1 MKLILRWIISSLALF
16 LAAWAVPGINVD
28 GDGWLPYAL
37 MALILGLVNAFVRP
51 VLKVLSCPLIIL
63 TLGLFVLVINA
74 GTLLLASAIAAQVG
88 VGFHVDGFWPAFWGA
103 LIVSVVS
110 VVLSAVVKDED

>member
-16 LAAWAVPGINVD
+16 LAAWAVPGIGVD
-28 GDGWLPYAL
+28 GNGWLPYVL

-51 VLKVLSCPLIIL
+51 ILKVLSCPLIIL

-74 GTLLLASAIAAQVG
+74 ATLLLASTIAKQVG
-88 VGFHVDGFWPAFWGA
+88 IGFHVAGFWPALWGS
-103 LIVSVVS
+103 LIVSVVT
-110 VVLSAVVKDED
+110 VVLSAVIKDD